1 MPTHDSI
8 LINEKMLQ
16 VNKLDLLSD
25 LIRQGHAYLDVS
37 VGTHALFIHVFLLNG
52 ASKID
57 QPHDSN
63 LHPKILF
70 TQW

>member
-37 VGTHALFIHVFLLNG
+37 V
-52 ASKID
+52 
-57 QPHDSN
+57 
-63 LHPKILF
+63 
-70 TQW
+70 